1 MGSVILTS
9 HIVLGG
15 PPEIADDDLEL
26 SGGSTRL
33 SPALS
38 KMQKEIGRREDKSE
52 YVWNFKIVDVCKNW
66 SNTSI

>member
-38 KMQKEIGRREDKSE
+38 KVQKEIGRREDKSE
-52 YVWNFKIVDVCKNW
+52 YV
-66 SNTSI
+66 